1 MTNSAWKTPHFFACY
16 AKRSAETGKCSPTFV
31 WLLPAIFDLLS
42 VSAFRK
48 NNILDSSKKRGESD
62 RSGRSRS
69 LYKISKKIN
78 LQQNVPHSKWYFSPR
93 DIVPEQYQRSAI
105 KSASI
110 KSFSL
115 SPSLSGPL
123 THLLSASGNY
133 RNGDNH
139 TSETLRHNSRGQE
152 GKERGWM
159 EKRLYTSSYTRLP
172 IGRIVPCPGYSRWW
186 WVEVPIAVELLAND

>member
-16 AKRSAETGKCSPTFV
+16 AERSAETGKCSPTFV
-31 WLLPAIFDLLS
+31 WLLPGIFDLLS
-42 VSAFRK
+42 VSVFRK
-48 NNILDSSKKRGESD
+48 NNILDSSKKRGERD
-62 RSGRSRS
+62 RSEVYIKYRRK
-69 LYKISKKIN
+69 LIATWN
-78 LQQNVPHSKWYFSPR
+78 LQNVPHSKWYFSPR
-93 DIVPEQYQRSAI
+93 DIVPEQYRRSAI
-105 KSASI
+105 KSSI
-110 KSFSL
+110 KSF

>member
-31 WLLPAIFDLLS
+31 WLLPGIFDLLS
-42 VSAFRK
+42 VSVFRK
-48 NNILDSSKKRGESD
+48 NNILDSSKKRGERD
-62 RSGRSRS
+62 RSEVYIKYRRK
-69 LYKISKKIN
+69 LIATWN
-78 LQQNVPHSKWYFSPR
+78 LQNVPHSKWYFSPR

-105 KSASI
+105 KSSI
-110 KSFSL
+110 KSF

>member
-16 AKRSAETGKCSPTFV
+16 AERSTETGKCSPTFV
-31 WLLPAIFDLLS
+31 WLLPGIFDLLS
-42 VSAFRK
+42 VSVFRK
-48 NNILDSSKKRGESD
+48 NNILDSSKKRGERD
-62 RSGRSRS
+62 RSEVYIKYRRK
-69 LYKISKKIN
+69 LIATWN
-78 LQQNVPHSKWYFSPR
+78 LQNVPHSKWYFSPR
-93 DIVPEQYQRSAI
+93 DIVPEQYRRSAI
-105 KSASI
+105 KSSI
-110 KSFSL
+110 KSF

>member
-16 AKRSAETGKCSPTFV
+16 AERSAETGKCSPTFV
-31 WLLPAIFDLLS
+31 WLLPGIFDLLS
-42 VSAFRK
+42 VSVFRK

-62 RSGRSRS
+62 RSEVYIKYRRKLIATKCSTFEMIFLIQRHRSRAISEKCNKILHEIILS
-69 LYKISKKIN
+69 L
-78 LQQNVPHSKWYFSPR
+78 
-93 DIVPEQYQRSAI
+93 
-105 KSASI
+105 
-110 KSFSL
+110 
-115 SPSLSGPL
+115 SLSGPL

>member
-78 LQQNVPHSKWYFSPR
+78 CNKMFHIR
-93 DIVPEQYQRSAI
+93 NDISHPET
-105 KSASI
+105 
-110 KSFSL
+110 SFQS
-115 SPSLSGPL
+115 
-123 THLLSASGNY
+123 NI
-133 RNGDNH
+133 R
-139 TSETLRHNSRGQE
+139 
-152 GKERGWM
+152 
-159 EKRLYTSSYTRLP
+159 
-172 IGRIVPCPGYSRWW
+172 
-186 WVEVPIAVELLAND
+186 EVQ

>member
-31 WLLPAIFDLLS
+31 WLLPGIFDLLS
-42 VSAFRK
+42 VSVFRK

-62 RSGRSRS
+62 RSEVYIKYRRK
-69 LYKISKKIN
+69 LIATWN
-78 LQQNVPHSKWYFSPR
+78 LQNVPHSKWYFSPR
-93 DIVPEQYQRSAI
+93 DIVPEQYRRSAI
-105 KSASI
+105 KSSI
-110 KSFSL
+110 KSF

>member
-1 MTNSAWKTPHFFACY
+1 MRG
-16 AKRSAETGKCSPTFV
+16 KRRTFSPVTRNGRPKLVNVRQHLSDCCPLFLTSSPFPPFVKIISSIPRRKGGKVTVLGDREVYIKYRRKLIATKCSTFEM
-31 WLLPAIFDLLS
+31 IFLTQ
-42 VSAFRK
+42 RH
-48 NNILDSSKKRGESD
+48 
-62 RSGRSRS
+62 RSRAIS
-69 LYKISKKIN
+69 EKCNKIRLHKII
-78 LQQNVPHSKWYFSPR
+78 L
-93 DIVPEQYQRSAI
+93 
-105 KSASI
+105 
-110 KSFSL
+110 SFSL
-115 SPSLSGPL
+115 SLSAPL